1 MIIEGILI
9 KGLGK
14 ASKAMSLCIDG
25 FRNILNEAILP
36 GTFNIELKHNLYL
49 LTPTI
54 KTSGSKFWQAKITK
68 PKEVAVWIY
77 KQASSEMPDNQLQI
91 LSQHRLR
98 SYLGIGTNGTIHI
111 EIHRRHIKD

>member
-14 ASKAMSLCIDG
+14 AGRAMSQCIEG
-25 FRNILNEAILP
+25 YKTILNETIFP
-36 GTFNIELKHNLYL
+36 GTFNVQVKKNLYL
-49 LTPTI
+49 LSPTI
-54 KTSGSKFWQAKITK
+54 KSNGGKFWKVKITK

-77 KQASSEMPDNQLQI
+77 KQAGSEMPDNQLQI
-91 LSQHRLR
+91 LSQYRLR

-111 EIHRRHIKD
+111 DINRRHVKN